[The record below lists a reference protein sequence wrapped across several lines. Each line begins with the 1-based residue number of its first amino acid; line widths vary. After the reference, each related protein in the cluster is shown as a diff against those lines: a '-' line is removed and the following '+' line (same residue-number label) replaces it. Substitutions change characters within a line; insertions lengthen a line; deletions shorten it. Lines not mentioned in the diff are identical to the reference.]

1 MPEGG
6 ASTPGISQKAV
17 PATEPTAVPATEP
30 TAVPATEPPVAPTN
44 RPPAAPTNRPPAAP
58 MTGPSAAPT
67 TGPSAAP
74 TTGPSA
80 APMTGPSAAPTN
92 RPSALPTPPPRAGLL
107 LTLILGGLTA
117 TPPLAM
123 DMYLPA
129 LPQVTGSLHAPAATV
144 QLTLTACL
152 AGMALGQLVV
162 GPMSDRWGRRR
173 PLLAGLAVYIVATVL
188 CALAPAV
195 EFLVAF
201 RLAQGLAGAA
211 AIVIARAVVRDLYD
225 GVAMARFFSTLMLV
239 GGVAPIVAPLIGG
252 QILRVTDW
260 RGVFVVL
267 TGIGVLLAGVVWA
280 KLPETLPVA
289 DRHAGGVGAAL
300 RAMRSLLADS
310 AFTGYTLAGGFAF
323 AALFAYIA
331 ASPFVIQ
338 EIYGASPQTFS
349 LLFGINSVGLVVVGQ
364 VNGKVLVGR
373 ARLDLVLG
381 AGLLT
386 VIAAATALLLMS
398 LGVFGDVG
406 LAPVA
411 AALFVLMSAM
421 GVTLPNTQAL
431 ALMRTKHAAG
441 SASAL
446 LGTSSF
452 LIGAVASPLVGIAGE
467 DTAVPM
473 AVVQLVSALV
483 ALACFMGMC
492 HPWNKRTVIEGPV
505 TEGPVAEGTVT
516 EGAES

>member
-1 MPEGG
+1 MGDRGG
-6 ASTPGISQKAV
+6 PIQPAEPIPDVSRSAV
-17 PATEPTAVPATEP
+17 PKTD
-30 TAVPATEPPVAPTN
+30 
-44 RPPAAPTNRPPAAP
+44 RPPTR
-58 MTGPSAAPT
+58 SLRT
-67 TGPSAAP
+67 TG
-74 TTGPSA
+74 
-80 APMTGPSAAPTN
+80 
-92 RPSALPTPPPRAGLL
+92 LL
-107 LTLILGGLTA
+107 VTLILGGLTA

-129 LPQVTGSLHAPAATV
+129 LPEVTGSLHAPAATV

-173 PLLAGLAVYIVATVL
+173 PLLTGLAVYVVATAL
-188 CALAPAV
+188 CALAPNIG
-195 EFLVAF
+195 FLVAF

-225 GVAMARFFSTLMLV
+225 GVAMARFFSTLMLIS
-239 GGVAPIVAPLIGG
+239 GVAPIVAPLIGG
-252 QILRVTDW
+252 QVLRVTDW

-267 TGIGVLLAGVVWA
+267 TVVGVLLAALVWRS
-280 KLPETLPVA
+280 LPETLAPQ
-289 DRHAGGVGAAL
+289 DRHSGGVGEAL
-300 RAMRSLLADS
+300 RAMRGLLADG
-310 AFTGYTLAGGFAF
+310 AFAGYMLAGGFSF

-349 LLFGINSVGLVVVGQ
+349 LLFGLNSVGLVIVGQ
-364 VNGKVLVGR
+364 INGKVLVGR
-373 ARLDLVLG
+373 VSLDRVLG
-381 AGLLT
+381 VGLAV
-386 VIAAATALLLMS
+386 VILAATALLLMS
-398 LGVFGDVG
+398 LGVFGEVG
-406 LAPVA
+406 LVPVA

-431 ALMRTKHAAG
+431 ALLRTKHAAG

-452 LIGAVASPLVGIAGE
+452 LIGAIASPLVGIAGE

-473 AVVQLVSALV
+473 AVVQLAAALV

-492 HPWNKRTVIEGPV
+492 RPWNSRAG
-505 TEGPVAEGTVT
+505 A